1 MAGNSVVLTLDKN
14 LQKTTEDLIM
24 AKMAEMRLMQPTAT
38 KKWRGQDIRSGSV
51 VLLDVKTGGVLVSAS
66 VPGYD
71 LSTYSS
77 EYANLLN
84 DPEKPLFNRAL
95 YGTFA
100 CGSTIKPAIAIAGLS
115 EGVITSDQKGPS
127 CDGVYHYYENVGF
140 APRCTGHHGSLNV
153 VGALQKS
160 CNVFFF
166 DLGRRLTIKPM
177 NSYLTRFGF
186 GVKTGIE
193 IGEAA
198 GVLAGPDTKSDW
210 VEGDTIQV
218 AIGQLTNRFTPIQL
232 AAYAMQLANG
242 GVRYK
247 THLVHSVRSY
257 DGTVETV
264 VEPEV
269 ADRLDIDPAILQT
282 VREGMVAVTKNGG
295 TAVSS
300 FRDASYTVAAKT
312 GTAQNGNG
320 DRSDH
325 GVFIAYAPAENPE
338 VAISVVM
345 ENGTSTP
352 AHQVARQVLDAYF
365 ASKSTGTAPTP
376 EQQLLP

>member
-1 MAGNSVVLTLDKN
+1 M
-14 LQKTTEDLIM
+14 
-24 AKMAEMRLMQPTAT
+24 
-38 KKWRGQDIRSGSV
+38 
-51 VLLDVKTGGVLVSAS
+51 
-66 VPGYD
+66 
-71 LSTYSS
+71 
-77 EYANLLN
+77 
-84 DPEKPLFNRAL
+84 
-95 YGTFA
+95 
-100 CGSTIKPAIAIAGLS
+100 
-115 EGVITSDQKGPS
+115 
-127 CDGVYHYYENVGF
+127 
-140 APRCTGHHGSLNV
+140 
-153 VGALQKS
+153 
-160 CNVFFF
+160 
-166 DLGRRLTIKPM
+166 
-177 NSYLTRFGF
+177 
-186 GVKTGIE
+186 
-193 IGEAA
+193 
-198 GVLAGPDTKSDW
+198 AGPDTKSDW

-325 GVFIAYAPAENPE
+325 GPHPGAAAFALTAGCSARSFPGLWQMHEANKKSLAEQGSNSGLQPIWKYAILKLVVCCRR
-338 VAISVVM
+338 VAAGGSIWV
-345 ENGTSTP
+345 
-352 AHQVARQVLDAYF
+352 
-365 ASKSTGTAPTP
+365 
-376 EQQLLP
+376 